1 MGLNTFKI
9 IADIQ
14 SGIDAAGVGGD
25 LSAGVVTIESLMEL
39 TLNILTTLVGALAV
53 MYIVIAAIKYII
65 SGGDEKKVANAKNTL
80 LYAIV
85 GLVVAIAARLIIGLV
100 LNALNLGGTSGVT
113 G

>member
-14 SGIDAAGVGGD
+14 SGIDAASVGGD

-39 TLNILTTLVGALAV
+39 ILNILTTLVGALAV